1 MKIRRRSLEEMAQI
15 VNRPMLPIVGKTS
28 WGPGDFS
35 AISVDHESYYLVRN
49 WWRCCGIRGL
59 WWEEE
64 GVRAWICYSKGD
76 VILQEVKPFDLS
88 TKIEDL
94 P

>member
-1 MKIRRRSLEEMAQI
+1 MGRTLNSYQRILEAI
-15 VNRPMLPIVGKTS
+15 FTKHYKPDASRVGFARKEIPETA
-28 WGPGDFS
+28 DR
-35 AISVDHESYYLVRN
+35 L
-49 WWRCCGIRGL
+49 GIRGL